1 MSLLI
6 GGLSVA
12 VIALAGCGESQAPMT
27 SPAEVQEPAQALREA
42 DAFHKEERALNSE
55 CFEKP
60 EPEQEKCLQEKCSI
74 LPSRG

>member
-27 SPAEVQEPAQALREA
+27 SPAEVQELAQALREA
-42 DAFHKEERALNSE
+42 DAFHKEYAPSILNASKSRNPSKKSV
-55 CFEKP
+55 FKN
-60 EPEQEKCLQEKCSI
+60 CSI